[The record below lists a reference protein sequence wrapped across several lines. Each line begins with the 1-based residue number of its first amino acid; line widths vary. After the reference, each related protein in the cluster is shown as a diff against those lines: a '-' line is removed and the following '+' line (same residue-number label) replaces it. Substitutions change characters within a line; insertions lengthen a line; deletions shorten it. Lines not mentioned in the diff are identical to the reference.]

1 MASSERKRGVIR
13 HIWVPMRFTFTD
25 TDTEVLA
32 EIGRRIAALRLSMNW
47 SQQELAARSGTSKRF
62 VERLE
67 QGSGNPNLRGFIAIC
82 SVLRRTPE
90 FEQLL
95 PEIEL
100 SPRQIFACEKL
111 RIRASGQRKKV
122 PAKWGVRK

>member
-1 MASSERKRGVIR
+1 MK
-13 HIWVPMRFTFTD
+13 FTFTD
-25 TDTEVLA
+25 TEAEVLA
-32 EIGRRIAALRLSMNW
+32 EIGRRIAALRLSMNL

-67 QGSGNPNLRGFIAIC
+67 QGSGNPNLRGFIAVC
-82 SVLRRTPE
+82 SVLRRIPE

-100 SPRQIFACEKL
+100 TPRQIFAHQRL
-111 RIRASGQRKKV
+111 RKRASGKSKRMAV
-122 PAKWGVRK
+122 KWGPHK